1 MKKTL
6 LLLSAFVM
14 LFVARISAQE
24 VWHIVTSDE
33 QYIPV
38 NKMAYLAQAD
48 DAEGYIIV
56 QNNGAIVATKSV
68 FFRYVPLALER
79 VESSQLDLSVFPN
92 PVVSTLTLGGLQDAT
107 VVYVRSI
114 EGATVIHTTLSPDN
128 TTLNVSGLAAGVYL
142 LQVNNTTVKF
152 IKK

>member
-14 LFVARISAQE
+14 LFVAHISAQE
-24 VWHIVTSDE
+24 VWHIVTDDI

-38 NKMAYLAQAD
+38 SEMAYLAQAD

-92 PVVSTLTLGGLQDAT
+92 PVVSTLSLGGLQDAT

-114 EGATVIHTTLSPDN
+114 EGATIISTTLSPYN
-128 TTLNVSGLAAGVYL
+128 ATLDVSGLKTGVYL